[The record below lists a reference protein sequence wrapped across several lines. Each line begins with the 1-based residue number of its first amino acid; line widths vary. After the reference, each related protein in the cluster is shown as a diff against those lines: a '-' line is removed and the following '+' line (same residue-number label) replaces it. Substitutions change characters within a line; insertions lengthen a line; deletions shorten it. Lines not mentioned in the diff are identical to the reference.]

1 MTSCH
6 LEFTSRNSLVYFR
19 NTSPF
24 TTSLLKFTPTPIK
37 LIDMSRQKMF
47 TTPTHRTVKENIFP
61 HFPPLVALRSGDS
74 LKAGKFVQFA
84 LWPVFDILIQKR
96 FYVQFATRAQSWFQP
111 TYRSSIVYENICAV
125 SVFMLLWICYYFG
138 RILFD

>member
-1 MTSCH
+1 
-6 LEFTSRNSLVYFR
+6 
-19 NTSPF
+19 
-24 TTSLLKFTPTPIK
+24 
-37 LIDMSRQKMF
+37 MF
-47 TTPTHRTVKENIFP
+47 TTPAHRTVKENIFP

-111 TYRSSIVYENICAV
+111 TYRSSIVYENIWAV
-125 SVFMLLWICYYFG
+125 CLCGYEYVIISDEYCLIKSYG
-138 RILFD
+138 